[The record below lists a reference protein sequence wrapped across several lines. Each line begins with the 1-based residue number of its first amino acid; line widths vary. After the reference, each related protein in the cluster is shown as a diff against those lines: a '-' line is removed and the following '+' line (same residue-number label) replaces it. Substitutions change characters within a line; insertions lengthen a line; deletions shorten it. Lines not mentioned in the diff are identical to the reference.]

1 MNRPAYRTAAAAL
14 AASLLLVLAAC
25 GDDDDDAA
33 QDPTPTP
40 AATVTPSASP
50 SADASASP
58 SDSASPSASADAEEG
73 QRIEI
78 NLVDGKPTE
87 KVGPTVSVAKG
98 EKLTLVI
105 TSDKAQEI
113 HVHGLDEYIKVGAG
127 ETVTK
132 TFTVDIAAGSYEVEV
147 HDGSVLLFKLQVK

>member
-14 AASLLLVLAAC
+14 AASLLLVLTAC
-25 GDDDDDAA
+25 GDDDDDTAA

-40 AATVTPSASP
+40 VASGTPSASP
-50 SADASASP
+50 SASASA
-58 SDSASPSASADAEEG
+58 DASASPSASADAEEG
-73 QRIEI
+73 KRIEI

-113 HVHGLDEYIKVGAG
+113 HVHGLDEYIEVGAG

-132 TFTVDIAAGSYEVEV
+132 TFTVDLAAGSYEVEV
-147 HDGSVLLFKLQVK
+147 HEGSVLLFNLQVK